1 MINFAGKGFLETKV
15 KHQKKDIVCL
25 ALVEAQMDLTVYFQ
39 CVENNPCAFTSTS
52 LALDKV
58 LLFHRDKICL
68 FSFKRITS
76 VWSEIVQV
84 FFTRHFNTFYESK
97 RSSLSTSLIII
108 TILLKRPCLHQC
120 QERSWWLCHSSR
132 SVACTPGNHNLL
144 IMSLCI
150 W

>member
-1 MINFAGKGFLETKV
+1 MSKLKVLINFAGKGFLETKV

-76 VWSEIVQV
+76 V
-84 FFTRHFNTFYESK
+84 
-97 RSSLSTSLIII
+97 
-108 TILLKRPCLHQC
+108 
-120 QERSWWLCHSSR
+120 
-132 SVACTPGNHNLL
+132 
-144 IMSLCI
+144 
-150 W
+150 